1 MNVSLRALA
10 WATRFFWI
18 IALAFAITCVY
29 SVTLMR
35 VDLGEPTMMQGQD
48 VVYLTLP
55 INFDNGGYYTLT
67 DFNMTTIIVDD
78 RNSQVGV
85 SASYL
90 NQIPPQESLTFL
102 HNASFD
108 QSRILGQAQY
118 LLNDSEFTLCVSG
131 QLKYAGLI
139 PFGFKA
145 NTTMSWGAPLHNL
158 SVSEFSY
165 VIYNTTHLRLS
176 TFISFQNHSPY
187 FPVVGNLNVEILNGI
202 NQTLGLGDVYLDVQS
217 NEDYSGEVELLVMRD
232 RITQGGQVQ
241 LTFETILFNYGPL
254 VMNYG

>member
-1 MNVSLRALA
+1 MSLRALA

-18 IALAFAITCVY
+18 IALAFAVTCVY

-35 VDLGEPTMMQGQD
+35 VNFGEPTMTQGQD

-67 DFNMTTIIVDD
+67 DFNMTTIIVDN
-78 RNSQVGV
+78 RNSQIGV
-85 SASYL
+85 STSYL
-90 NQIPPQESLTFL
+90 NQIPPKEILTFL
-102 HNASFD
+102 HNTSFD

-118 LLNDSEFTLCVSG
+118 LFYDSDFTLSVSG

-145 NTTMSWGAPLHNL
+145 NTTMPWGAPLHNL
-158 SVSEFSY
+158 SVSEPGFD
-165 VIYNTTHLRLS
+165 VYNSTHLRLS
-176 TFISFQNHSPY
+176 TSISFQNHSPY
-187 FPVVGNLNVEILNGI
+187 FPVVGNLSVEILNGL
-202 NQTLGLGDVYLDVQS
+202 NQTLGVSDLYPDVQS

-232 RITQGGQVQ
+232 RITPRGQVQ
-241 LTFETILFNYGPL
+241 LTFQTVLFTYGPM